1 MKKSKITSM
10 LLSLVIAFGLWLYVV
25 TNVSQEAEYTIYN
38 VPLVME
44 GEAVL
49 NDNNLMI
56 TALSADDV
64 DLTLSGKRSDLAK
77 VNSSNTV
84 LKVDLTKIYEPA
96 EKRALTYTPIF
107 PSDVATNAL
116 TVENRHPANIY
127 VTVEARRNKE
137 VPVEVVWIGSTPEG
151 FMSDRENRVLDYDSV
166 TVVGPASVADLIEK
180 AVIEVD
186 LNDQKMSISQDY
198 RYTLCDKDGNPVDA
212 EKITTNVEDIHLDVK
227 IQQVKEVRL
236 VADVIYGGGAT
247 EKNTTISIEPAVIR
261 LSGGS
266 AVLEELG
273 DTINLGKIDLST
285 IEKSQEL
292 TLPISLPEG
301 ITNLSN
307 IREANV
313 DIRFSG
319 LMVKTFEVENIE
331 AINVPDGFDAEI
343 IEKKLVVILRG
354 PAADITRITE
364 EDITIRADL
373 TGAVAGT
380 STFKATVHF
389 SEDFSAVGA
398 VRSYSVTANVS
409 EQ

>member
-1 MKKSKITSM
+1 MKSKFTTILLSFAIALGLWMYVITSV
-10 LLSLVIAFGLWLYVV
+10 SPGSEETYYNIPVV
-25 TNVSQEAEYTIYN
+25 LDAES
-38 VPLVME
+38 
-44 GEAVL
+44 VL
-49 NDNNLMI
+49 AERNLMI
-56 TALSADDV
+56 THASTANVTLK
-64 DLTLSGKRSDLAK
+64 LSGNRTDLYK
-77 VNSSNTV
+77 VNSQNIT
-84 LKVDLTKIYEPA
+84 LKSDLSKIYE
-96 EKRALTYTPIF
+96 EGTHSVGYTIAYPG
-107 PSDVATNAL
+107 DVPNNAFDVIYQSPKYL
-116 TVENRHPANIY
+116 YITVERR
-127 VTVEARRNKE
+127 VTKP
-137 VPVEVVWIGSTPEG
+137 VPVEVKWIGSTPDG

-186 LNDQKMSISQDY
+186 LNDQKLSISQDY

>member
-1 MKKSKITSM
+1 M
-10 LLSLVIAFGLWLYVV
+10 
-25 TNVSQEAEYTIYN
+25 
-38 VPLVME
+38 
-44 GEAVL
+44 
-49 NDNNLMI
+49 
-56 TALSADDV
+56 
-64 DLTLSGKRSDLAK
+64 
-77 VNSSNTV
+77 
-84 LKVDLTKIYEPA
+84 
-96 EKRALTYTPIF
+96 
-107 PSDVATNAL
+107 
-116 TVENRHPANIY
+116 
-127 VTVEARRNKE
+127 
-137 VPVEVVWIGSTPEG
+137 
-151 FMSDRENRVLDYDSV
+151 
-166 TVVGPASVADLIEK
+166 
-180 AVIEVD
+180 
-186 LNDQKMSISQDY
+186 
-198 RYTLCDKDGNPVDA
+198 
-212 EKITTNVEDIHLDVK
+212 
-227 IQQVKEVRL
+227 
-236 VADVIYGGGAT
+236 
-247 EKNTTISIEPAVIR
+247 
-261 LSGGS
+261 
-266 AVLEELG
+266 
-273 DTINLGKIDLST
+273 
-285 IEKSQEL
+285 

-307 IREANV
+307 IREATV